1 MNILLSLLLILFLL
15 FINRLDVGVGA
26 LQQQQQQQQQQDQ
39 VVVCKEDER
48 KALLDFKQGLH
59 DPYGLLSSWTGN
71 NCCTNWK
78 GVQCSN
84 QTGHVELL
92 NLSYQNLQGEIR
104 PSLLDLRH
112 LRYLGLSGI
121 YFRGV
126 GIPAFIGSIQSLQYL
141 DLSNAGFS
149 GIVPYQLGNLTNLA
163 YLDLSGNHYLW
174 QRLRVVESYWFSN
187 LSSLQHLIFNGV
199 DLSEAPDMLHSLNTL
214 PWLFELRLFYCNL
227 NLPLSLPQVNFTSL
241 QIFDLSGNNFNSTVP
256 LWLFELS
263 ELLYLNLGSN
273 QFINLI
279 PPVISNLTNLKV
291 LDLRYNYHV
300 GVRLPKTLGD
310 LCMLRKLGLSGNN
323 FNIELSEFGEIFSRC
338 INKSL
343 ETLMLSDAGLVG
355 HLPGWLANLMSLKI
369 LDISDN
375 SLYGP
380 IPELQLPSL
389 QELYLHYNELN
400 ETFPENLGQL
410 FPQLSLLSLANNK
423 LVGVLTKTH
432 FANLANIEYLEIS
445 SNEFILNISSNWVP
459 PPRLEKIF
467 MDGCHVGPGF
477 PAWVQKLKDLYVISM
492 SNVGISDVMPDWF
505 WNFSLKLQ
513 GVRLSDNDIKGKLPH
528 SLEHLNLIYV
538 DLSHNHFEGSIP
550 HFPPTIQML
559 SLSNNSFSGIIP
571 DSWNQSIQS
580 SLLEMDLSQNNLSG
594 EFPASI
600 CANSSL
606 EILRLNNNY
615 LSGELPL
622 QLRNCQSLG
631 ILDLGYNKFNGSIST
646 SIFDGLLYLV
656 ALKLRSNLFSGNIP
670 PQLGGFNFLRI
681 IDLAH
686 NQFSGEIPITL
697 GNLKDMKGS
706 SNTTYL
712 VVNQDE
718 VEVEMKGGERSY
730 GVKGYALPVA
740 IDFSGNDLLG
750 EIPKELMSLTGLQS
764 LHLSKNHL
772 TGKIPEGISE
782 LRQLES
788 LDLSINNLSGVI
800 PESMTLLTSLD
811 DLNLSFNELSGKI
824 PSGGQLQTFSAS
836 VYSNNYNL
844 CGFPLE
850 IKCNVDKQSQ
860 SPIFRNDE
868 DFLEDDERR
877 WFYTSMG
884 FGFAFGLLAFCG
896 ALIIKRRWCFTY
908 FQLLDNLFDWMY
920 VTMVVNFNKM
930 KKLFLEEK

>member
-513 GVRLSDNDIKGKLPH
+513 GVRLSDNDIKG
-528 SLEHLNLIYV
+528 
-538 DLSHNHFEGSIP
+538 
-550 HFPPTIQML
+550 
-559 SLSNNSFSGIIP
+559 IIP

-740 IDFSGNDLLG
+740 IDFSG
-750 EIPKELMSLTGLQS
+750 
-764 LHLSKNHL
+764 
-772 TGKIPEGISE
+772 
-782 LRQLES
+782 
-788 LDLSINNLSGVI
+788 VI